1 MQDQPPLPA
10 DAPSAQAPAAATQA
24 TADLSVP
31 DCAARLAQLF
41 PALFAAQP
49 PRPLKLRIQADIQQ
63 RAPGVFTKR
72 ALSAFLHRF
81 TTGNP
86 YLKAMAESSERFDL
100 DGHSAGVLDDTHK
113 QAAIAELQRRRALRD
128 ERRAAE
134 RATQRPSKPALPP
147 QSRDAQATPD
157 AQEPSQPPAPRRPQA
172 QRPQRPQRPERPPM
186 RQAEAQAYQLSEA
199 EGAARAGRAALLRAF
214 ESSTLTTVN
223 FCVLKRIDATQ
234 LESTLALAR
243 DERAKSMGT
252 PTKSV
257 PDHQQGRVG
266 APRKP
271 DHRSP

>member
-1 MQDQPPLPA
+1 MPA
-10 DAPSAQAPAAATQA
+10 DALSAQAPAAATLAA
-24 TADLSVP
+24 TAVSVPDLSVP
-31 DCAARLAQLF
+31 DCAARLAELF

-100 DGHSAGVLDDTHK
+100 DGHSAGALDDVHK

-134 RATQRPSKPALPP
+134 RSAQRPAKPAVPP
-147 QSRDAQATPD
+147 PLRDPQATPA
-157 AQEPSQPPAPRRPQA
+157 AQEQSPRPPQRRPQS
-172 QRPQRPQRPERPPM
+172 QRPQRPPT
-186 RQAEAQAYQLSEA
+186 RQVDAQAYQLSEA
-199 EGAARAGRAALLRAF
+199 EGAARAARAALLRAF

-223 FCVLKRIDATQ
+223 FCVLKRVDAAT
-234 LESTLALAR
+234 LESTLAVAR
-243 DERAKSMGT
+243 EERAKHMVA
-252 PTKSV
+252 PTKLGS
-257 PDHQQGRVG
+257 
-266 APRKP
+266 
-271 DHRSP
+271 DHRRP

>member
-1 MQDQPPLPA
+1 MPA
-10 DAPSAQAPAAATQA
+10 DALRAQAPAAATPA

-49 PRPLKLRIQADIQQ
+49 PRPLKLRIQVDIQQ

-86 YLKAMAESSERFDL
+86 YLKAMTEASERFDL

-147 QSRDAQATPD
+147 QLRDAQATPD
-157 AQEPSQPPAPRRPQA
+157 AQEPSQRPAQRRPQ
-172 QRPQRPQRPERPPM
+172 PQRPQRPPM

-223 FCVLKRIDATQ
+223 FCVLKRIDATL

-243 DERAKSMGT
+243 DERAKSMGA
-252 PTKSV
+252 PTKLVSE
-257 PDHQQGRVG
+257 HEHGRGGV
-266 APRKP
+266 PRKP